1 MEAIDRRIKN
11 LRNMLNLYGK
21 RAIKSGD
28 EDSLDYVMDDL
39 KRLKDIT
46 KAIAYEI
53 ERLNR
58 LEKDI
63 SRYYTNKNNLS
74 NG

>member
-1 MEAIDRRIKN
+1 MEAIDRRINN

-39 KRLKDIT
+39 DRLKDIT
-46 KAIAYEI
+46 KAITYEI
-53 ERLNR
+53 ERLNQ

-63 SRYYTNKNNLS
+63 SRYYTNKNHLS